1 MSVSVERFVDDPIVT
16 FVFADR
22 LDSGTMEAFRQHK
35 DELLQSMGAFY
46 AILDVRSVPLPLD
59 DVIATLDG
67 DDAYNLAAEPRI
79 RFTVLVQSDV
89 QTSNDPTIFAVF
101 EDKDEV
107 LEYVHKDI
115 ASKAQGQVVT

>member
-1 MSVSVERFVDDPIVT
+1 M
-16 FVFADR
+16 
-22 LDSGTMEAFRQHK
+22 
-35 DELLQSMGAFY
+35 
-46 AILDVRSVPLPLD
+46 
-59 DVIATLDG
+59 IATLDG